1 MHLKFLCV
9 QATNSKSSIGNAS
22 TSMYSQ
28 IAPEEVEHDIIES
41 ESDDDSIIPKDAN
54 IKEIK

>member
-1 MHLKFLCV
+1 
-9 QATNSKSSIGNAS
+9 
-22 TSMYSQ
+22 MYSQ
-28 IAPEEVEHDIIES
+28 IAPDDIEHDIIES